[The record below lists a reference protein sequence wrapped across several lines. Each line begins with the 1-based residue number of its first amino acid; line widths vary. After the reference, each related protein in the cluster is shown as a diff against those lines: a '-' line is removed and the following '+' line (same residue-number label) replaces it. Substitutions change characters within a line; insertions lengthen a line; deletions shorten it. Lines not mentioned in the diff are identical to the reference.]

1 MILSTYS
8 FLNKRTAG
16 VYMKANNRSE
26 DSVES
31 TLPGWEMVMWTI
43 VWCPNRLSHKEPHC
57 LHNIVRKTE
66 VSELHARIM
75 FLIGW
80 STEMERDS

>member
-1 MILSTYS
+1 
-8 FLNKRTAG
+8 
-16 VYMKANNRSE
+16 
-26 DSVES
+26 
-31 TLPGWEMVMWTI
+31 MVMWTV

-80 STEMERDS
+80 STEMERDL